1 MRAILL
7 VLFGAVSITFTRAQ
21 LNFCLATDCSV
32 SVPMRLNSEDSV
44 STLRFYISNV
54 RIMHGGKI
62 VWRAEKEHYL
72 IDFNQDQLE
81 NNNVIGYEGSGLKEG
96 VLKFILGVDD
106 NTSTKGIGEG
116 PLDPIRGMYW
126 TWQSGYIN
134 FKLEGASNQCPTKK
148 NKFQL
153 HLGGFQEPYR
163 TTQNIE
169 LKISGEEEAVVFNL
183 KKLMTTINLKEDH
196 TVMSPG
202 EKAVY
207 LMQNAKS
214 CFYAK

>member
-54 RIMHGGKI
+54 RITHRGKI

-106 NTSTKGIGEG
+106 NTSTQGIGEG
-116 PLDPIRGMYW
+116 PLDPIKGMYW

-134 FKLEGASNQCPTKK
+134 FKLEGVSNQCPTRK

-153 HLGGFQEPYR
+153 HLGGFKKPYR
-163 TTQNIE
+163 TAHNIE
-169 LKISGEEEAVVFNL
+169 LKISGEEKAVFFNL
-183 KKLMTTINLKEDH
+183 KKLMSTINLKEDH
-196 TVMSPG
+196 TIMSPN
-202 EKAVY
+202 EKAVFF
-207 LMQNAKS
+207 MESAKS
-214 CFYAK
+214 CFYAQ